1 MTQEFLLSV
10 TPVGEDEYLVRTERV
25 APGVLLAEEL
35 VTWPVEEWLTLAQQL
50 MNDPL
55 LGLFEG
61 KVPLAQGE
69 RNAKSG
75 ITTQSLKTSPRLNL
89 TVLGQQL
96 YNGLFQGNLRDSW
109 TCAQAIAQHRRE
121 VLQLRLGLKGRRL
134 PRLPWEVLHAADRPL
149 ATGTDVIFS
158 RYQPGVS
165 LLKQRRM
172 LTPQQPLKILMA
184 IAAPNDQDSLQLKRE
199 ALHLQQELQNR
210 ATATLENNVYA
221 PQIQLTIL
229 EQPDR
234 EQLTQ
239 ALEQGQYQVLHY
251 AGHSN
256 LAARG
261 GELYLVSDRTG
272 LTETLSGDDLAGLL
286 ANNGIQMAVF
296 NSCRS
301 AYGDRFDG
309 DDTGE
314 RNLAEALVKRGIPA
328 VLAMAERI
336 PDEVALT
343 LTRLFYRNLNQG
355 YPVDLS
361 LSRARAGLISAY
373 GSHQLYWAL
382 PILYLHSDF
391 DGYLTGAQTGIWAEA
406 KGVDAT
412 LTGNL
417 SYPPSYPAL
426 RNGQQ
431 SEENLAGYDGFAP
444 DEELESP
451 LVPDF
456 GDFADDEDRDDWDDE
471 AQNSALIANFR
482 HQLANNESQR
492 EEALSQRRQKQE
504 HSNNIAQSQSYSSV
518 PSSFKRNSQSQIP
531 QPANPNSRQ
540 KPNPQTGQLS
550 SKSAR
555 LKQAP
560 VKTAKHKKKSLF
572 WAYCL
577 FPTGIVASM
586 VLGLWFWQNRGP
598 KPGEM
603 LPIALPPITNSVGP
617 NANIVNL
624 KVASSSEVQAIAI
637 QNFNQGKLSEGQQA
651 VEELLDPKR
660 RQALRHAEVALTAA
674 LETAPDDPE
683 IKFLWGRLAWQ
694 SIQSDQNNNKYSV
707 DDARRYWESALKS
720 RPESVQYRNALAFA
734 LYVEGNLNQAYQV
747 WLEALDLVEATVG
760 KGPQPVAI
768 AHSGRSEEALTAYAG
783 LGLVRMQQA
792 REQGL
797 SPQQRTDLLH
807 EAGRLRE
814 QVMAGDAESFQPTSL
829 SQNWLW
835 PQKAIGD
842 WRSLQK
848 M

>member
-1 MTQEFLLSV
+1 
-10 TPVGEDEYLVRTERV
+10 
-25 APGVLLAEEL
+25 
-35 VTWPVEEWLTLAQQL
+35 
-50 MNDPL
+50 
-55 LGLFEG
+55 
-61 KVPLAQGE
+61 
-69 RNAKSG
+69 
-75 ITTQSLKTSPRLNL
+75 
-89 TVLGQQL
+89 

-121 VLQLRLGLKGRRL
+121 VLQLRLGLKGKRL

-149 ATGTDVIFS
+149 ATGTDVAFS
-158 RYQPGVS
+158 RYQPGTS
-165 LLKQRRM
+165 LLKPSRI

-210 ATATLENNVYA
+210 PVGTHSSNFHA

-301 AYGDRFDG
+301 AYGDSYDPEETG
-309 DDTGE
+309 D

-373 GSHQLYWAL
+373 GSQQLYWAL

-391 DGYLTGAQTGIWAEA
+391 NGYLTGAQVESWELGAIA
-406 KGVDAT
+406 DQS
-412 LTGNL
+412 LTANL
-417 SYPPSYPAL
+417 NYPPSYSAL
-426 RNGQQ
+426 R
-431 SEENLAGYDGFAP
+431 DGREAQRYAIAP

-451 LVPDF
+451 LVADF
-456 GDFADDEDRDDWDDE
+456 GDFEDEDNWDDATE
-471 AQNSALIANFR
+471 NSALIANFR
-482 HQLANNESQR
+482 RQLANSNSQT
-492 EEALSQRRQKQE
+492 EEVLPNRRLAE
-504 HSNNIAQSQSYSSV
+504 ENSRSVAQSPISPSV
-518 PSSFKRNSQSQIP
+518 SPLFKGESKSKKTS
-531 QPANPNSRQ
+531 PASPNS
-540 KPNPQTGQLS
+540 PQRPDLMQA
-550 SKSAR
+550 AR
-555 LKQAP
+555 LKKPP
-560 VKTAKHKKKSLF
+560 VKTAKQQQKSLV
-572 WAYCL
+572 WTCL
-577 FPTGIVASM
+577 LPTGLLTSM
-586 VLGLWFWQNRGP
+586 LLGLWFWQNRGP

-603 LPIALPPITNSVGP
+603 LPLVPTPTSQSVNPTPG
-617 NANIVNL
+617 IVNL

-637 QNFNQGKLSEGQQA
+637 QKFNQGKLSEGQQA

-660 RQALRHAEVALTAA
+660 RQALQHAEVALTAA
-674 LETAPDDPE
+674 SETAPSNPE
-683 IKFLWGRLAWQ
+683 INFLWGRLAWQ
-694 SIQSDQNNNKYSV
+694 SLQTDKNNNKYSV

-720 RPESVQYRNALAFA
+720 RPDSMEYRNALGFA
-734 LYVEGNLNQAYQV
+734 LYAEGNLNQAYQV
-747 WLEALDLVEATVG
+747 WLEAVDLMETTPRTAPQQVG
-760 KGPQPVAI
+760 
-768 AHSGRSEEALTAYAG
+768 SGTKPLMETSERENALTAYAG

-792 REQGL
+792 RAKSL
-797 SPQQRTDLLH
+797 SPQQRTDLLN
-807 EAGRLRE
+807 EASRLRE
-814 QVMAGDAESFQPTSL
+814 QVMAGDAEGFEPNSL
-829 SQNWLW
+829 SKNWLW
-835 PQKAIGD
+835 PEKAIRD